1 MKCKVIGIYLQMI
14 DMELIFI
21 IIAIIVFTGV
31 VFPIIKLNKKIAS
44 KYEVK
49 VFELRNNWELNEKII
64 DLQNKGW
71 QFAGQITVYPD
82 PNSKSSREWV
92 FIPMK
97 RKIN

>member
-1 MKCKVIGIYLQMI
+1 
-14 DMELIFI
+14 MELIFI
-21 IIAIIVFTGV
+21 IIAIIGFAGISYT
-31 VFPIIKLNKKIAS
+31 KLNKKTVS

-64 DLQNKGW
+64 SLQNEHW
-71 QFAGQITVYPD
+71 EFAGQITVYPD
-82 PNSKSSREWV
+82 PNSVSSREWV